1 MFFLLI
7 VVWRNQKNTGQHYR
21 WKSKQRSR
29 EVMPS
34 GCKVNG
40 LRQRVYFL
48 VVIKKG
54 QTGPVHMENTKNSHH
69 KSNKAFMLIN
79 TMRENHISSPT
90 FFLITVIIS

>member
-1 MFFLLI
+1 
-7 VVWRNQKNTGQHYR
+7 
-21 WKSKQRSR
+21 
-29 EVMPS
+29 MPS